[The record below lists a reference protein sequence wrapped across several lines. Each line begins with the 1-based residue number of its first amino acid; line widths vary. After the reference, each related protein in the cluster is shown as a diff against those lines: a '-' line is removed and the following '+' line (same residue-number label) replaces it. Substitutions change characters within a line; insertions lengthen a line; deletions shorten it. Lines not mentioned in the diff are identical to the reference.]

1 MAATLVTTGVSQEVG
16 VRYTYIT
23 DAEADWTNVPIST
36 YFYDLETKLPYY
48 KNADSEVLNIFA
60 SGGGDSIYTAD
71 GALTSDRTVDLDG
84 NDLTFEGNSGLN
96 IDNTTVNNNKALLSL
111 SKGMSNS
118 ETRSTFIE
126 GTQNGST
133 NNYWKIYQKGSSNFM
148 NNNGIGFYRNNTA
161 TQGTE
166 YGMMGISAV
175 NSALYIAN
183 YTDSTSRMQF
193 YGGTTDVT
201 GNGYLKFRN
210 FNASTDNIHIA
221 RSGKNFINPDSVGG
235 FSDAGLVV
243 MGNTYIGTEKIS
255 LQGSTLI
262 SEQLELSSTT
272 DGFLMNRVTTVQK
285 DAITNLP
292 TNLMVFD
299 TDLGTI
305 ERWDGFKW
313 VTQSGTGALG
323 ISGAAGD
330 YKYYPDYNTAITA
343 ALSGETIE
351 QFGNIVET
359 AAVTV
364 TINKDIT
371 INMNGYSYTLD
382 NAGTNRAFTIDGTS
396 LSDIKI
402 LNGTINRINGT
413 GGGLLNTTSV
423 TVTVKPT
430 LSLEGT
436 TLYCDLAGTGT
447 LLHVSNRYTVSGG
460 LFKGPGDLLLDTDS
474 TLTNF
479 TYNGSGAVRAFRTGV
494 NINNGYIYS
503 SGSLAMSVAA
513 GAEASNLTIETSG
526 LGISNNGKV
535 VNCNVHSTGGVAIT
549 SSAVGNNHG
558 VFNCVGHS
566 DTSYGI
572 QISSGKC
579 YNSVGRSTGL
589 RGIFVDIRNDP
600 QIVNCTGWSSAG
612 TGIYCHSSGSSG
624 KFVNCYGESELDTT
638 SGHAF
643 EMQGGT
649 TKFINC
655 TGKVKNSG
663 AYGIKGLSAT
673 ASIINFSGIGMASLF
688 NGVTN
693 AQIETTDA
701 YGNVL
706 VV

>member
-1 MAATLVTTGVSQEVG
+1 MAATLVTTGVPQEVG

-23 DAEADWTNVPIST
+23 DVEADWASVPIST

-48 KNADSEVLNIFA
+48 KNADSEVLNIFN

-71 GALTSDRTVDLDG
+71 GTLTGNRTVDLDG
-84 NDLTFEGNSGLN
+84 NSLSFDNGVNGTVIVEGNS
-96 IDNTTVNNNKALLSL
+96 NTTQNILELNGGTNAFGTGAVTVGTYGNVEV
-111 SKGMSNS
+111 KG
-118 ETRSTFIE
+118 T
-126 GTQNGST
+126 
-133 NNYWKIYQKGSSNFM
+133 
-148 NNNGIGFYRNNTA
+148 
-161 TQGTE
+161 
-166 YGMMGISAV
+166 
-175 NSALYIAN
+175 NSAGNFKVLTMLGNEYF
-183 YTDSTSRMQF
+183 TLD
-193 YGGTTDVT
+193 
-201 GNGYLKFRN
+201 GNGNNSTLRTKAFDIGTSATTGYKMSHDSGIHQFIRGGVVGAYFNLPSSSIQFWEAGMTSKKF
-210 FNASTDNIHIA
+210 I
-221 RSGKNFINPDSVGG
+221 VGG
-235 FSDAGLVV
+235 SALV
-243 MGNTYIGTEKIS
+243 GSEEIS

-262 SEQLELSSTT
+262 SKKLELSTTT
-272 DGFLMNRVTTVQK
+272 DGFLMPRLTTAQK
-285 DAITNLP
+285 IAISSP
-292 TNLMVFD
+292 DTNLMVFD

-305 ERWDGFKW
+305 ERYDGFNW

-330 YKYYPDYNTAITA
+330 YTYYPDYNTAIA
-343 ALSGETIE
+343 AASSGDTIE

-364 TINKDIT
+364 SITKDIT

-382 NAGTNRAFTIDGTS
+382 NAGTDRAFTITGIS

-413 GGGLLNTTSV
+413 GGGLLNTSSV
-423 TVTVKPT
+423 TVTDKPT

-447 LLHVSNRYTVSGG
+447 LLHVFNRYTVSGG

-479 TYNGSGAVRAFRTGV
+479 TYNGSGTVRAFRTGV

-503 SGSLAMSVAA
+503 SDSLAMAVAS

-526 LGISNNGKV
+526 LGINNSGKI

-549 SSAVGNNHG
+549 SSTAGNIHG

-572 QISSGKC
+572 QISEGKC
-579 YNSVGRSTGL
+579 YNSVGRSTANY
-589 RGIFVDIRNDP
+589 GIFTDLRNNP
-600 QIVNCTGWSSAG
+600 QIVNCVGWSSAAS
-612 TGIYCHSSGSSG
+612 GIYCHSSGSSG
-624 KFVNCYGESELDTT
+624 KFVNCYAESELDTT

-643 EMQGGT
+643 GMQGGT

-663 AYGIKGLSAT
+663 AYGINGSSAT
-673 ASIINFSGIGMASLF
+673 ASIVNFSGIGMASLF

>member
-1 MAATLVTTGVSQEVG
+1 MAATLVTTGISQEVG

-23 DAEADWTNVPIST
+23 DAGADWTNVPIST

-60 SGGGDSIYTAD
+60 SGGGDSIYTASD
-71 GALTSDRTVDLDG
+71 SLKSDRTVDLDE
-84 NDLTFEGNSGLN
+84 NDLTFNGDTGGRLLFTADDSGTPDLTPIAFEFGGSWQGYTRWQEGGAVT
-96 IDNTTVNNNKALLSL
+96 IKANNNVAPLTVMGKLGTTQLQVNTDGGGFFGTGGNDASWRFSETNAQSGSVEIGESFQKWHRGATAIHGIYTNGTPRGVYLFSA
-111 SKGMSNS
+111 GFSNS
-118 ETRSTFIE
+118 VGYCLIGGDTKIE
-126 GTQNGST
+126 S
-133 NNYWKIYQKGSSNFM
+133 
-148 NNNGIGFYRNNTA
+148 
-161 TQGTE
+161 E
-166 YGMMGISAV
+166 
-175 NSALYIAN
+175 
-183 YTDSTSRMQF
+183 D
-193 YGGTTDVT
+193 
-201 GNGYLKFRN
+201 
-210 FNASTDNIHIA
+210 
-221 RSGKNFINPDSVGG
+221 
-235 FSDAGLVV
+235 
-243 MGNTYIGTEKIS
+243 IS
-255 LQGSTLI
+255 LQGDTLI
-262 SEQLELSSTT
+262 SKQLELSSTT

-285 DAITNLP
+285 DAITNLH

-313 VTQSGTGALG
+313 VTQSGAGALG

-330 YKYYPDYNTAITA
+330 YTYYPDYNTAITA
-343 ALSGETIE
+343 AVSGETIE

-423 TVTVKPT
+423 TVTAKPT

-436 TLYCDLAGTGT
+436 TLYCDLVGTGT
-447 LLHVSNRYTVSGG
+447 LLHVTNRYTLSGG

-479 TYNGSGAVRAFRTGV
+479 TYNGSGTVRAFRTGV

-503 SGSLAMSVAA
+503 SGSFAMSVAS

-526 LGISNNGKV
+526 TGISNSGKV
-535 VNCNVHSTGGVAIT
+535 VNCNVHSTGNVAI
-549 SSAVGNNHG
+549 SSSTVGNIHG

-572 QISSGKC
+572 QVSRGKC
-579 YNSVGRSTGL
+579 YDSVGRSTGL
-589 RGIFVDIRNDP
+589 YGIFADLRNDP
-600 QIVNCTGWSSAG
+600 QLVNCTGWSSAG
-612 TGIYCHSSGSSG
+612 IGIYAFSSGTSG
-624 KFVNCYGESELDTT
+624 KFVSCYAESELDTT

-643 EMQGGT
+643 GMQGGT

-663 AYGIKGLSAT
+663 AYGINGSSAT